1 MILLLFLRKWC
12 DLGIL
17 LGLII
22 SYILWTLT
30 VRTTGQQ
37 KYETIGISV
46 LPVADIESML
56 ESAV

>member
-1 MILLLFLRKWC
+1 MILLLFYAWMVWSGRYISA
-12 DLGIL
+12 DY
-17 LGLII
+17 LI
-22 SYILWTLT
+22 YIVDHNSTA
-30 VRTTGQQ
+30 GQQ

>member
-1 MILLLFLRKWC
+1 MREWC
-12 DLGIL
+12 DLGVISE
-17 LGLII
+17 LII